1 MSWESTTYQDGTT
14 IYVLEDADGTWT
26 VRATSPDGSVHT
38 TKGWPNIETARLV
51 AYQMRNPTP
60 LRSHRKGGGYV
71 RA

>member
-1 MSWESTTYQDGTT
+1 MTTDSITYADGTT
-14 IYVLEDADGTWT
+14 IEVLEDGAGTWT
-26 VRATSPDGSVHT
+26 VRVTPPTGPVRET
-38 TKGWPNIETARLV
+38 YGWKNVETARLV